1 MFNHTNRLNYRGL
14 CFKTMKTLTLASIYE
29 LQGLKA
35 EALEIY
41 KELLMANPDNKEAKI
56 AIKRLSGIRK
66 KYLGVNE
73 DMKKFFLNMNSEV
86 EFLEFERWLI
96 KLWN

>member
-1 MFNHTNRLNYRGL
+1 MN
-14 CFKTMKTLTLASIYE
+14 TLTLASIYE
-29 LQGLKA
+29 LQGLKE

-41 KELLMANPDNKEAKI
+41 KEILKNDSENKEAKI

-66 KYLGVNE
+66 NFSGVNE
-73 DMKKFFLNMNSEV
+73 EMKDFFLNMDSEV
-86 EFLEFERWLI
+86 EFLEFERWLL